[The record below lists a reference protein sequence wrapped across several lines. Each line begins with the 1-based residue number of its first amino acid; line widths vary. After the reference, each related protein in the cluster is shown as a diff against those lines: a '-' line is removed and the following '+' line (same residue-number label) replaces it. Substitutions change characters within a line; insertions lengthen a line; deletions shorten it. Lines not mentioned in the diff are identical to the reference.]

1 MLSGKEFRQYDEDLN
16 RTIDVLTEV
25 STAVRHAYP
34 PDDRIHSI
42 VRTASDAISGLQE
55 MRTELEQLWLKEH
68 TPPNPT
74 DMDALFQRLIQRV
87 LGLDGVEAFNRESDG
102 SVGFKAPKLMRT
114 QFLSV
119 YQHLKHVTLY
129 LKMPFDNITDP
140 HEMCEKKDYGW
151 TVVKLKSVE
160 NLDYVMGLVQQV
172 YDFNLIGRS

>member
-1 MLSGKEFRQYDEDLN
+1 MLNAQQLKQYDEELN
-16 RTIDVLTEV
+16 RAIDVLADV
-25 STAVRHAYP
+25 STAVRRACP
-34 PDDRIHSI
+34 PDVRIHSI

-55 MRTELEQLWLKEH
+55 MRTELEQLRLKKY
-68 TPPNPT
+68 TPPTLT
-74 DMDALFQRLIQRV
+74 DMDDLFQRLVQRV

-102 SVGFKAPKLMRT
+102 SIGFKAPKLMRT

-140 HEMCEKKDYGW
+140 HKMCERKEYGW
-151 TVVKLKSVE
+151 SPVKLKSVE
-160 NLDYVMGLVQQV
+160 NLDYVMGLVQQA

>member
-1 MLSGKEFRQYDEDLN
+1 MLSGQEFRQFDEELN
-16 RTIDVLTEV
+16 RTINVLMEI

-34 PDDRIHSI
+34 PNDRIHSI

-55 MRTELEQLWLKEH
+55 MRTELEQLRFKEH
-68 TPPNPT
+68 TPPTPT
-74 DMDALFQRLIQRV
+74 DMDAFFQRLMPRV
-87 LGLDGVEAFNRESDG
+87 LGLHGVEAFNRESDG
-102 SVGFKAPKLMRT
+102 SIGFKAPKLMRT

-119 YQHLKHVTLY
+119 CQYLKHVTMY

-160 NLDYVMGLVQQV
+160 NLDYVMGLIQQA